1 MQTGNGLLFPGSF
14 LARTTSQAMVA
25 KFLRQDYLFEGT
37 VHSCGCVLLT
47 YIHIYIYK
55 LTVER
60 QRPLFCNKALTKQ
73 LKEYETQ
80 LISLYMYSNSAITET
95 E

>member
-1 MQTGNGLLFPGSF
+1 MWMCIINIYT
-14 LARTTSQAMVA
+14 
-25 KFLRQDYLFEGT
+25 
-37 VHSCGCVLLT
+37 
-47 YIHIYIYK
+47 YIYK

-60 QRPLFCNKALTKQ
+60 QRPLFCNKALTEQ

>member
-1 MQTGNGLLFPGSF
+1 MDFFSQDLSWLEQPAKQWLQNFKTRLFVWRNCA
-14 LARTTSQAMVA
+14 LMWMCIINIYT
-25 KFLRQDYLFEGT
+25 
-37 VHSCGCVLLT
+37 
-47 YIHIYIYK
+47 YIYK

>member
-1 MQTGNGLLFPGSF
+1 MW
-14 LARTTSQAMVA
+14 M
-25 KFLRQDYLFEGT
+25 
-37 VHSCGCVLLT
+37 CILT

-80 LISLYMYSNSAITET
+80 LTSLYMYSNSAITKLNRGSYWNEGD
-95 E
+95 

>member
-1 MQTGNGLLFPGSF
+1 MWMCIINRYT
-14 LARTTSQAMVA
+14 
-25 KFLRQDYLFEGT
+25 
-37 VHSCGCVLLT
+37 
-47 YIHIYIYK
+47 YIYK

-80 LISLYMYSNSAITET
+80 LISMYMYSNSAITET